1 MQERTAA
8 GVKWEKDEKLR
19 RGTVGFG
26 FIQLQFLHSDA

>member
-19 RGTVGFG
+19 QGTEGFC
-26 FIQLQFLHSDA
+26 FIQLQFLHFDD